1 MAFSFR
7 SVLLVGVAS
16 VVWAVLGASSLRAQ
30 DVRGQGAQNSTVRA
44 PGTTT
49 NLFETL
55 DPNRALDAFR
65 VTLPEGWALEE
76 ARLLRYGTESV
87 PVRVRE
93 AEGPGTHR
101 LLLDT
106 PIRGPHDLVVRV
118 RTPDL
123 PGSAEWSLQTLV
135 REQPP
140 ADTATQPRYRTVDRR
155 SHRVILE
162 APSPPDRGNRALSL
176 TDATEP
182 LRVRADVLP
191 TLGQLSSFTIE
202 FWVQTN
208 GLDEVILSTWNGNE
222 SVAYPAEFVVDQGGR
237 LRFYSGRPG
246 QHQALQTGRPIADG
260 QWHHVAAVYDA
271 RRSRLRLLLDGRP
284 TDSLRG
290 RGPPPAPGP
299 VPIAVGGRL
308 NRDQRPVAERQ
319 PLFSGQIDELRIW
332 GEARSVAA
340 VRRMKNRPFRGP
352 TDPDG
357 GRRLA
362 RLGFDTDGPDAK
374 GDDTAAQWPE
384 GARRVPTTLSF
395 QSSLRNLRA
404 ETTDR
409 AVTLRWAADAA
420 DVERFIVE
428 RSTGRGGYQ
437 AVAELT
443 PEEAQPTAV
452 TEGPAFRYTDTDVA
466 GQVVF
471 YRIRLRRKDGV
482 ERTSGTIKIGLG
494 TAAEKPQPVT
504 LIGNFPN
511 PFSETTTVAFEV
523 NESKPVTITVWD
535 LQGHKIAQLADGP
548 QDPGYHEVSFDATD
562 LPSGNYFVRLKT
574 PTEEQSHKMVVL
586 K

>member
-7 SVLLVGVAS
+7 TALLIGVAS
-16 VVWAVLGASSLRAQ
+16 VVWAVVGGGSIQAQGRRAQ
-30 DVRGQGAQNSTVRA
+30 DSKNTTVRA

-55 DPNRALDAFR
+55 DPTRPLDAFR
-65 VTLPEGWALEE
+65 VRLPEGWTLEE

-87 PVRVRE
+87 PVRVRALE
-93 AEGPGTHR
+93 EPGAHH
-101 LLLDT
+101 LVLNT
-106 PIRGPHDLVVRV
+106 PVRGPHDLVVRV
-118 RTPDL
+118 RTADL
-123 PGSAEWSLQTLV
+123 PGTSEWSLQTLV

-140 ADTATQPRYRTVDRR
+140 ADTATQPQYRIVDRR
-155 SHRVILE
+155 SNRVVLE
-162 APSPPDRGNRALSL
+162 SPSPPDRANRALSL
-176 TDATEP
+176 TDAAEP
-182 LRVRADVLP
+182 LRVQADLLP
-191 TLGQLSSFTIE
+191 ALGQLSSFTIE
-202 FWVQTN
+202 FWMQTN

-237 LRFYSGRPG
+237 LRFYSGQPG
-246 QHQALQTGRPIADG
+246 QHQALQTGRPVADG
-260 QWHHVAAVYDA
+260 HWHHVAAVYDA

-308 NRDQRPVAERQ
+308 NRDQRPAAERQ

-357 GRRLA
+357 ERRFV

-374 GDDTAAQWPE
+374 EDDTAAQWPE

-395 QSSLRNLRA
+395 QSRLRNLRA
-404 ETTDR
+404 EPTDR

-420 DVERFIVE
+420 DVERFVVE
-428 RSTGRGGYQ
+428 RSTGRGGFQ

-443 PEEAQPTAV
+443 PEEARPTGGAA
-452 TEGPAFRYTDTDVA
+452 GPEFRYTDREVV

-471 YRIRLRRKDGV
+471 YRIRLKRTDGV

-494 TAAEKPQPVT
+494 TEAEKPKPVT

-523 NESKPVTITVWD
+523 DESKPVTVTVWD

-548 QDPGYHEVSFDATD
+548 HDTGYHEVSFDATE

>member
-1 MAFSFR
+1 MTFSFR
-7 SVLLVGVAS
+7 SVLLICVVP
-16 VVWAVLGASSLRAQ
+16 VVWAAVGGARSHAQ
-30 DVRGQGAQNSTVRA
+30 DLRGEDAQRAAVRA
-44 PGTTT
+44 PGTAT

-55 DPNRALDAFR
+55 DPNRPLDALR
-65 VTLPEGWALEE
+65 VTLPEGWTLEE
-76 ARLLRYGTESV
+76 ARLLRYGTEPV
-87 PVRVRE
+87 PVRVRA
-93 AEGPGTHR
+93 AEEPGAHH
-101 LLLDT
+101 LLMNT

-118 RTPDL
+118 RTPEL
-123 PGSAEWSLQTLV
+123 PGAAEWSVHTLV

-140 ADTATQPRYRTVDRR
+140 ADTATKPGYRVVDRR
-155 SHRVILE
+155 SHRVVLKS
-162 APSPPDRGNRALSL
+162 PSPPDRANRALSL
-176 TDATEP
+176 ADASEP

-222 SVAYPAEFVVDQGGR
+222 SVSYPAEFVVDQGGR
-237 LRFYSGRPG
+237 LRFYSGQPG

-260 QWHHVAAVYDA
+260 KWHHVAAVYDA

-290 RGPPPAPGP
+290 QGPPPAPGS
-299 VPIAVGGRL
+299 VPLVVGGRL
-308 NRDQRPVAERQ
+308 NRDQRPEAERQ
-319 PLFSGQIDELRIW
+319 PLFSGQIDELRVW

-352 TDPDG
+352 TG
-357 GRRLA
+357 QGEKRRLV
-362 RLGFDTDGPDAK
+362 RLGFDTDGPDEK
-374 GDDTAAQWPE
+374 EGDVTAQWPE

-409 AVTLRWAADAA
+409 TVTLRWAADAA

-428 RSTGRGGYQ
+428 RSTGRRAFQ

-443 PEEAQPTAV
+443 PEEAQPAAAA
-452 TEGPAFRYTDTDVA
+452 EGPEFRYTDEDVA

-494 TAAEKPQPVT
+494 TETERRTPVT

-523 NESKPVTITVWD
+523 NESKPVTITVWN

-548 QDPGYHEVSFDATD
+548 RDPGYHEVSFDATD
-562 LPSGNYFVRLKT
+562 LPSGNYFVELET
-574 PTEEQSHKMVVL
+574 PTGEQSHKMVVL

>member
-1 MAFSFR
+1 
-7 SVLLVGVAS
+7 
-16 VVWAVLGASSLRAQ
+16 
-30 DVRGQGAQNSTVRA
+30 
-44 PGTTT
+44 
-49 NLFETL
+49 
-55 DPNRALDAFR
+55 
-65 VTLPEGWALEE
+65 
-76 ARLLRYGTESV
+76 
-87 PVRVRE
+87 
-93 AEGPGTHR
+93 
-101 LLLDT
+101 
-106 PIRGPHDLVVRV
+106 
-118 RTPDL
+118 
-123 PGSAEWSLQTLV
+123 
-135 REQPP
+135 
-140 ADTATQPRYRTVDRR
+140 
-155 SHRVILE
+155 
-162 APSPPDRGNRALSL
+162 
-176 TDATEP
+176 
-182 LRVRADVLP
+182 VRADALP

-237 LRFYSGRPG
+237 LRFYSGQPG

-260 QWHHVAAVYDA
+260 KWHHVAAVYDA

-290 RGPPPAPGP
+290 QGPPPAPGP
-299 VPIAVGGRL
+299 VPLVVGGRL
-308 NRDQRPVAERQ
+308 NRDQRPEAERQ

-332 GEARSVAA
+332 GEPRSVAA

-352 TDPDG
+352 TG
-357 GRRLA
+357 GEEKRRLV
-362 RLGFDTDGPDAK
+362 RLGFDTDGPDETEDAV
-374 GDDTAAQWPE
+374 TEQWPE

-409 AVTLRWAADAA
+409 TVTLRWAADAA
-420 DVERFIVE
+420 DVERFLVE
-428 RSTGRGGYQ
+428 RSTGRRAFQ

-443 PEEAQPTAV
+443 PEEAQPAAAA
-452 TEGPAFRYTDTDVA
+452 EGPEFRYTDQDVA

-471 YRIRLRRKDGV
+471 YRIRLRRTDGV

-494 TAAEKPQPVT
+494 TEAESRQPVT

-523 NESKPVTITVWD
+523 NEAKPITITVWN

-548 QDPGYHEVSFDATD
+548 RDPGYHEVSFDATD
-562 LPSGNYFVRLKT
+562 LPSGNYFVELET
-574 PTEEQSHKMVVL
+574 PTDEQSHKMVVL